1 MNQKLAGYKQAQEL
15 VKLYRQVG
23 FSDEEIAEELT
34 IMENLLLAEV
44 IEEVEKRMSD
54 EEKKK
59 FDEFL
64 KKKPE
69 PEEIAQFLKLDK
81 EKINQKIETRLQE
94 STDQLKKDLVESEL
108 SLEKLKA
115 RIRQKVS

>member
-15 VKLYRQVG
+15 IKLYRQVG

-44 IEEVEKRMSD
+44 IEEVEAKMSE

-64 KKKPE
+64 KKKPQ

-81 EKINQKIETRLQE
+81 EKINQKIETRLRE
-94 STDQLKKDLVESEL
+94 FIDQLKKDLVEFEL

-115 RIRQKVS
+115 KLKQKA